1 MTWKEIPAEDY
12 HGSYRNYLS
21 SSDIRRILR
30 SPAHYRAPNPPPSAA
45 QEIGTLVHEC
55 VLEPNM
61 WKARCRPSPK
71 IDRRTKEGK
80 ALADWQTTQELQH
93 GIRYIDED
101 LFNKIE
107 AIAHS
112 VQSSLGTSGILTNG
126 VAELS
131 GLSEILETPVRIR
144 PDYLRDDLIVDLK
157 TCQDARDFP
166 KSVFSWGYE
175 IQAAFYLD
183 VAKAIDGKER
193 RFLWVAVEKDAPY
206 GVIVYEPDQSVLER
220 GRTLYRKA
228 IETGVQCATF
238 DFWPNYSTDVQT
250 VTLPKYL
257 MEY

>member
-1 MTWKEIPAEDY
+1 MTWQHIPAEEY
-12 HGSYRNYLS
+12 HGNYRNYLS
-21 SSDIRRILR
+21 SSDLRRILR
-30 SPAHYRAPNPPPSAA
+30 SPAHYRTPSSPPSAA

-55 VLEPNM
+55 ILEPDL
-61 WKARCRPSPK
+61 WQTSRRPSPK

-80 ALADWQTTQELQH
+80 ALADWQQSQEYER
-93 GIRYIDED
+93 GIKFVPED
-101 LFNKIE
+101 LYAQVQ
-107 AIAHS
+107 AIADS
-112 VQSSLGTSGILTNG
+112 VSASVGSSGLLAGG

-183 VAKAIDGKER
+183 VASAIDGKER
-193 RFLWVAVEKDAPY
+193 RFVWIAVEKEAPY
-206 GVIVYEPDQSVLER
+206 GVAIYEPDPIVLDR
-220 GRTLYRKA
+220 GRALYRKA
-228 IETGVQCATF
+228 IETYKHCAEW
-238 DFWPNYSTDVQT
+238 DVWPSYSTDIQT
-250 VTLPKYL
+250 VKLPKYL